1 MPTGWDNLWRGH
13 KSLLLQPGFYNA
25 PENIE
30 DTAHGIVQ
38 LIPDSNCYLCHGNQ
52 WFIIETMCHVK
63 PHCSPRRSKP
73 GSQKWQKQAGNF
85 LWSAQACSNTSQSW
99 CYCLQWWSPAAIYY
113 CPNVPYNT
121 RSMGVRIGS
130 LSSIM
135 SWYDTETSA
144 MTIHT
149 RTTEFDN
156 NLFPVDMQKQF
167 FFLSENQEFTFQ

>member
-1 MPTGWDNLWRGH
+1 MSARWDNLWRGH
-13 KSLLLQPGFYNA
+13 KSLLLQLVFYNA

-30 DTAHGIVQ
+30 DLAHGIVQ
-38 LIPDSNCYLCHGNQ
+38 LIPDSNCYPCHGNQ

-73 GSQKWQKQAGNF
+73 GSQKWQEQAGNF
-85 LWSAQACSNTSQSW
+85 LWSAQACSNTSGRSQSW

-135 SWYDTETSA
+135 
-144 MTIHT
+144 HC
-149 RTTEFDN
+149 
-156 NLFPVDMQKQF
+156 VDMTQK
-167 FFLSENQEFTFQ
+167 LPPW